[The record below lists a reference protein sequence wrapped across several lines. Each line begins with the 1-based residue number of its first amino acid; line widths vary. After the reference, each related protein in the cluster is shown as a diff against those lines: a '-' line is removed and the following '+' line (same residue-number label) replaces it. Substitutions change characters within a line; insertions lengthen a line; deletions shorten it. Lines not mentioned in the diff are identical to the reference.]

1 MTSPL
6 SVLIVGCGNIAGRF
20 DAGRPGDWPR
30 THAGAYTRDGRFELA
45 ACVEPDDARRA
56 EFMQSWKVAAG
67 FRSMDDAARGEGRF
81 DVISI
86 CSPTASHAHG
96 LRAALGLQPKLIFCE
111 KPASASAAETAR
123 LITACRDVHVDLA
136 VNYTRRWDPAV
147 ADLKRGMEEKRWG
160 ALRSVVGYYNKGLM
174 NNGSHMLDLLNL
186 LLGPLRVIH
195 VGKPVEDFADD
206 PTLPAWLET
215 AAGLPVQIACA
226 HAADFAFFE
235 LQFIFARAVIS
246 MEEGGLYWRE
256 RAAADSAEF
265 AGYRV
270 PGEGARRPGGY
281 NQAMQRSID
290 NIHGAIQRRDPL
302 ASTGESALA
311 AQKLCEE
318 IRQS

>member
-1 MTSPL
+1 MVPMRTL
-6 SVLIVGCGNIAGRF
+6 VVGCGNIAGRF
-20 DAGRPGDWPR
+20 DAGRLGDWPR
-30 THAGAYTRDGRFELA
+30 THAGAYTRDGRFALA

-67 FRSMDDAARGEGRF
+67 FRSMEEAARDKGRF

-86 CSPTASHAHG
+86 CSPTASHAHD

-111 KPASASAAETAR
+111 KPATASAAETA
-123 LITACRDVHVDLA
+123 LLVAACREARVGLA

-147 ADLKRGMEEKRWG
+147 ADLKQSMEEGRWG

-174 NNGSHMLDLLNL
+174 NNGSHMLDLLHL
-186 LLGPLRVIH
+186 LLGPLRVVH
-195 VGKPVEDFADD
+195 VGKPVEDSFADD

-215 AAGLPVQIACA
+215 ADGLPVQIACA

-235 LQFIFARAVIS
+235 LQLVFAGAVIA

-270 PGEGARRPGGY
+270 PGEGVRRPGGY
-281 NQAMQRSID
+281 AQAMQRSVD
-290 NIHGAIQRRDPL
+290 NIFGAIRRRDPL

-311 AQKLCEE
+311 AQELCEE